1 MQMEDIFYLLAGLQ
15 IAAGLYLLY
24 DGLRWLA
31 YARGRSISHSG
42 FYSPRVALICPCKG
56 LEPGLEQNLHA
67 LCDFDYPN
75 YEIFFVLA
83 AASDPAAS
91 IVHRVAASSRHKAQV
106 LIAGPP
112 KDCGEKVNNLRLAVE
127 QLPKEFE
134 AVVFADSDGRPGR
147 SWLQHLLAPLS
158 DMQVGAATTM
168 RLLLPGDS
176 SMPAALLSAWNAS
189 VITMLGDHGR
199 NFCWGGGTAIRL
211 DMFDQIGVDRYW
223 RSAISDDFS
232 LTMALRQAGK
242 RIQFVPECLVP
253 SFPAVGFSGLLE
265 FTNRQMLLTRIYD
278 SKLWLQAGVVNLL
291 YCATLF
297 SGANLFFTKLLGSF
311 PALNIALLSSIPV
324 LLAVIRGVLRVTAV
338 GVILPAWKS
347 KLLDQGWVW
356 TLLAAV
362 VPFLFLFN
370 FLASALTRKIVWRGI
385 RYEIVSSTQTRILS
399 H

>member
-1 MQMEDIFYLLAGLQ
+1 MEDIFYLLAALQ
-15 IAAGLYLLY
+15 IAAGLFMLY

-83 AASDPAAS
+83 SASDPAAS

-112 KDCGEKVNNLRLAVE
+112 KDCGEKVNNLRFAVE
-127 QLPKEFE
+127 QLPKDFE

-147 SWLQHLLAPLS
+147 AWLQHLLAPLS
-158 DMQVGAATTM
+158 DPQVGAATTM
-168 RLLLPGDS
+168 RLLLPGDNS
-176 SMPAALLSAWNAS
+176 LPAALLSAWNAS
-189 VITMLGDHGR
+189 VITMLGDHSR

-211 DMFDQIGVDRYW
+211 DLFDKIGVDRYW
-223 RSAISDDFS
+223 HSAVSDDFS
-232 LTMALRQAGK
+232 MTVALRQAGK

-253 SFPAVGFSGLLE
+253 SFPTVSFSGLLE
-265 FTNRQMLLTRIYD
+265 FANRQMLLTRIYD
-278 SKLWLQAGVVNLL
+278 FKLWLQAGLVNLL

-297 SGANLFFTKLLGSF
+297 TGADLFFTKLLGSF
-311 PALNIALLSSIPV
+311 PALNVALLGSIPV

-356 TLLAAV
+356 TLLAAF
-362 VPFLFLFN
+362 VPFLFLCN
-370 FLASALTRKIVWRGI
+370 FLASAVTRKILWRGI
-385 RYEIVSSTQTRILS
+385 RYELVSSTQTRILS